1 VSGPQN
7 FWSIGRRSTFD
18 GSRILLG
25 ASLLRDNNGWSDYNR
40 LEVMNIHLDFFW
52 DGSGMLSMECG
63 GIIITKKTYQSRTR
77 IYITEQER
85 DGFLGRSFS
94 IQNWKNELRKIG
106 RSYPD
111 LPVRDWGIGR
121 EAGKI
126 RNRFGLFPLSL
137 RHKNRQESTSAPRP
151 SDV

>member
-1 VSGPQN
+1 
-7 FWSIGRRSTFD
+7 
-18 GSRILLG
+18 
-25 ASLLRDNNGWSDYNR
+25 
-40 LEVMNIHLDFFW
+40 
-52 DGSGMLSMECG
+52 MLSMECG
-63 GIIITKKTYQSRTR
+63 GKKKKTYQSRTR